1 MPGRSFFRAAHPGGR
16 RARRRRAQPASDRL
30 ARVSRLDLELERA
43 CARYERAIAAL
54 DARTDRLEHPSA
66 AEIVRMAM
74 AEPTADE
81 ATDEADPAEPVSLSS
96 VSFEELRVLGLSVTQ
111 ARRILKLR
119 NRGVLESTARLDLV
133 PGIPR
138 SQLAALKLRLVD

>member
-1 MPGRSFFRAAHPGGR
+1 MPGRSFFRATHPGGR
-16 RARRRRAQPASDRL
+16 RARRRRARPASDRL
-30 ARVSRLDLELERA
+30 AKVSRLDLELERA

-54 DARTDRLEHPSA
+54 GERSDRLEHPSA

-74 AEPTADE
+74 AEPTAE
-81 ATDEADPAEPVSLSS
+81 EADPVEPVSLSS

-138 SQLAALKLRLVD
+138 SQVAALKLRLID

>member
-54 DARTDRLEHPSA
+54 DERTDRLEHPSA

-74 AEPTADE
+74 AEPTGE

-138 SQLAALKLRLVD
+138 SQVAALKLHLVD

>member
-1 MPGRSFFRAAHPGGR
+1 MPGRSLFRATHPGGKRAPRR
-16 RARRRRAQPASDRL
+16 RARPVSDRL
-30 ARVSRLDLELERA
+30 VKVTLLDLELERA

-54 DARTDRLEHPSA
+54 DERSDRLEHPTA
-66 AEIVRMAM
+66 AEIVRTAM

-81 ATDEADPAEPVSLSS
+81 PDAADPVRLSS

-119 NRGVLESTARLDLV
+119 NRGVLESAARLNLV

-138 SQLAALKLRLVD
+138 SQVAALKLRLID